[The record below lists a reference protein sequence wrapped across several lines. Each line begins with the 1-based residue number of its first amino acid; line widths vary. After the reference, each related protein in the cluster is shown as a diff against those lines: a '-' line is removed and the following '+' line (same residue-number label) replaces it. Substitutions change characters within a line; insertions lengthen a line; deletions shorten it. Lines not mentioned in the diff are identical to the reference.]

1 MRLVTFGLDD
11 QGKLVICFPIF
22 IKEYKKEPMTLYQIE
37 TVKVPI
43 TDTNTEAD
51 SYTETAITKPYFE
64 CSCLYVLDVYWRVL
78 AEPP

>member
-11 QGKLVICFPIF
+11 QGRLVVCFPIF

-43 TDTNTEAD
+43 TDANKKAD
-51 SYTETAITKPYFE
+51 S
-64 CSCLYVLDVYWRVL
+64 
-78 AEPP
+78 

>member
-37 TVKVPI
+37 TVKYPLQIPTQKQIATQKQLSQNPI
-43 TDTNTEAD
+43 WLQIKNTTY
-51 SYTETAITKPYFE
+51 SWY
-64 CSCLYVLDVYWRVL
+64 SLN
-78 AEPP
+78 